1 MRLARFL
8 QDTIALWQ
16 LDATVRADPVSGAVV
31 VHGPQDVIATVER
44 APSGDP
50 FRWYVRWRSGATSAA
65 AARVRPCGSLVGVLA
80 ALRRAF
86 GVERGNAIRI
96 APQPDDGMPPDD
108 RATAPSPTHANTN
121 TTQPDR
127 STSAGY
133 ADEAGHAA
141 VRADGRIPVTVL
153 TGFLGSGKTTLL
165 ARLLRQ
171 PAMGRT
177 AVIVNE
183 FGEIAL
189 DHDLIETSDES
200 FVRLSTGCLCC
211 SVRSD
216 LVLTLADLAAR
227 RSNGELPPFERV
239 VIETSGLADP
249 APILHAIMTDRVLAE
264 RYALDGVVTTVDAI
278 TGIAALNRHPESVR
292 QAAVA
297 DTLVFTKTDLPRA
310 DAAALESRLR
320 PLNADAR
327 MVRVVRGHVAPAELF
342 GGYFTPPSPPAPLL
356 EGERSIEPPSPF
368 GERTGDEGTRTRGY
382 ARRAAHGTETH
393 RHTEGITTF
402 SLVRDQPVHAAAL
415 ALFLSALADNCG
427 EDMLRMKGIVHVV
440 ESASRPAVIHG
451 VQHVYHPPA
460 WLERWPSADRR
471 TRIVCIGRA
480 IPPAWA
486 ESLLDLLD
494 DEVAHTMASRG
505 MAA

>member
-1 MRLARFL
+1 METIRLASFL
-8 QDTIALWQ
+8 QDTLALWQ
-16 LDATVRADPVSGAVV
+16 LDGIVRADPVSGAVV
-31 VHGPQDVIATVER
+31 VQAPQEAIATVER
-44 APSGDP
+44 APREDP
-50 FRWYVRWRSGATSAA
+50 FRWYVRWRADASSDS

-86 GVERGNAIRI
+86 GVERGSAIRI
-96 APQPDDGMPPDD
+96 APQPDAGMPPD
-108 RATAPSPTHANTN
+108 ALAAASPPTPAGAN

-127 STSAGY
+127 STSTGRA
-133 ADEAGHAA
+133 AEAGDTPL
-141 VRADGRIPVTVL
+141 RADGRIPVTVL

-165 ARLLRQ
+165 ARLLRH

-216 LVLTLADLAAR
+216 LVLTLVDLAAR
-227 RSNGELPPFERV
+227 RANRELPPFERV

-278 TGIAALNRHPESVR
+278 TGLATLDRHPESVR

-297 DTLVFTKTDLPRA
+297 DTVVFTKTDVPQA

-327 MVRVVRGHVAPAELF
+327 IVRVVHGDVAPAALF
-342 GGYFTPPSPPAPLL
+342 GGSFDSPSPPAPLPTG
-356 EGERSIEPPSPF
+356 EGGLPSPS
-368 GERTGDEGTRTRGY
+368 GRRAGDEGGR
-382 ARRAAHGTETH
+382 ARAYAAHAAEIH
-393 RHTEGITTF
+393 RHTEGITAF
-402 SLVRDQPVHAAAL
+402 SLVRDQPVHAATL

-427 EDMLRMKGIVHVV
+427 EDLLRMKGIVDVA
-440 ESASRPAVIHG
+440 ESPGPPAVIHG

-480 IPPAWA
+480 IHPAWA
-486 ESLLDLLD
+486 ESLLDLLE
-494 DEVAHTMASRG
+494 DEVTHTMASRG
-505 MAA
+505 AAAA

>member
-1 MRLARFL
+1 VDSMRLARFL
-8 QDTIALWQ
+8 QDTIGLWQ
-16 LDATVRADPVSGAVV
+16 LDGTVRADLVSGAVV
-31 VHGPQDVIATVER
+31 VQGPQDAIATVER
-44 APSGDP
+44 APSDDP
-50 FRWYVRWRSGATSAA
+50 FRWYVRWRADGSSAT

-86 GVERGNAIRI
+86 DVERGSAIRI
-96 APQPDDGMPPDD
+96 APQPDAGMPQDD
-108 RATAPSPTHANTN
+108 LATVPAPAHADAN
-121 TTQPDR
+121 TTQPGR
-127 STSAGY
+127 RAGGGH
-133 ADEAGHAA
+133 ADEAGH
-141 VRADGRIPVTVL
+141 VPLRADGRIPVTVL

-165 ARLLRQ
+165 ARLLRH
-171 PAMGRT
+171 PEMGRT

-183 FGEIAL
+183 FGQIAL

-200 FVRLSTGCLCC
+200 FVRLSSGCLCC

-278 TGIAALNRHPESVR
+278 TGIAALDRHPESVR

-297 DTLVFTKTDLPRA
+297 DTLVFTKTDVPQA

-327 MVRVVRGHVAPAELF
+327 MVRVVCGDVAPAELF
-342 GGYFTPPSPPAPLL
+342 GGSFTAPSSPAPPEDDASSMHA
-356 EGERSIEPPSPF
+356 EGH
-368 GERTGDEGTRTRGY
+368 
-382 ARRAAHGTETH
+382 A
-393 RHTEGITTF
+393 HTEGITTF
-402 SLVRDQPVHAAAL
+402 SLVRDQPVHAATL

-427 EDMLRMKGIVHVV
+427 ADLLRMKGIVHVA
-440 ESASRPAVIHG
+440 ESAGRPAVIHG

-471 TRIVCIGRA
+471 TRIVCIGRG
-480 IPPAWA
+480 IHPAWA

-505 MAA
+505 VAA